1 MRMHL
6 VRDGLIAA
14 GVAALASLARWVFEC
29 RFVVSLV
36 PDAQSAIWIVMS
48 TITSGFVFATL
59 TVAALV
65 MLRGLKSHRVFVR
78 VVACMPL
85 LGLLAWYS
93 SGVTRLVQMRWALL
107 DSANPATSAD
117 RLREL
122 ASFRDGPGYEIDN
135 RVARNPSTP
144 PDVLRSL
151 HGRPDQVGTEMCL
164 AENPNTPDDVLR
176 VLATRDDEWARYIAA
191 ALQRNPR
198 YRQDFGANA
207 AHDAAPAAT
216 DDGRD
221 PR

>member
-1 MRMHL
+1 MHL

>member
-1 MRMHL
+1 MHL
-6 VRDGLIAA
+6 VRDGSIAA

-78 VVACMPL
+78 VVACVPL

-207 AHDAAPAAT
+207 AHDAAPAAP
-216 DDGRD
+216 DDVRD

>member
-85 LGLLAWYS
+85 LGSDGRRQRSAMTRTGS
-93 SGVTRLVQMRWALL
+93 SR
-107 DSANPATSAD
+107 
-117 RLREL
+117 
-122 ASFRDGPGYEIDN
+122 
-135 RVARNPSTP
+135 ARSTAAAGQP
-144 PDVLRSL
+144 FAETDVLTRRPLSDTVTARS
-151 HGRPDQVGTEMCL
+151 
-164 AENPNTPDDVLR
+164 
-176 VLATRDDEWARYIAA
+176 
-191 ALQRNPR
+191 
-198 YRQDFGANA
+198 
-207 AHDAAPAAT
+207 
-216 DDGRD
+216 
-221 PR
+221 

>member
-59 TVAALV
+59 TVAAFV
-65 MLRGLKSHRVFVR
+65 ALRGLKSPRVFVR
-78 VVACMPL
+78 VVACVPL

-122 ASFRDGPGYEIDN
+122 ARFQGGPGYEIDN

-176 VLATRDDEWARYIAA
+176 VLATRDDEWARYLAA

-198 YRQDFGANA
+198 YRQVFGTKA
-207 AHDAAPAAT
+207 AHEAAP

>member
-1 MRMHL
+1 MHL

-207 AHDAAPAAT
+207 AHDAAPAAP